1 MDFRIIIKDIN
12 RLSPVEVTTIYSR
25 LSNHGRNMRTELEK
39 RYIAPQPGN
48 HETITLAMIWH
59 NDLFVAWVG
68 TRKVTESLAGE
79 LVKATSIE
87 CFTDPEL
94 RRHGFAQLGLQALIT
109 AGIIRRD
116 KPVAVYR
123 EAAVALATKA
133 GCTTVLLCDP
143 DN

>member
-12 RLSPVEVTTIYSR
+12 CLSPVETTAIYCR

-39 RYIAPQPGN
+39 RYITPQPGN

-68 TRKVTESLAGE
+68 TRKVTESLAGV
-79 LVKATSIE
+79 LVEATSIE